1 MFIQCS
7 CPKSWYFCFYNEDKH
22 GHWRNGDYFI
32 MNLAH
37 GYRVELWVALGKVGY
52 ENGVQLPLKI
62 FVFSFEVWCFKF
74 VCINATFFFFCHP
87 NDSPS
92 FLVMEPNSAL
102 FFLHATCAYLKN
114 CQGQQ
119 KDLPLKKV
127 NSHHGPI
134 LKISM
139 FAKSWINK
147 WLTASPLVL
156 SMWLQTLQFNV
167 KKWNVLV

>member
-1 MFIQCS
+1 
-7 CPKSWYFCFYNEDKH
+7 
-22 GHWRNGDYFI
+22 
-32 MNLAH
+32 
-37 GYRVELWVALGKVGY
+37 
-52 ENGVQLPLKI
+52 
-62 FVFSFEVWCFKF
+62 
-74 VCINATFFFFCHP
+74 
-87 NDSPS
+87 
-92 FLVMEPNSAL
+92 
-102 FFLHATCAYLKN
+102 
-114 CQGQQ
+114 
-119 KDLPLKKV
+119 V